1 MTPGDARNM
10 DNTNRVRC
18 YNSDILVKDVR
29 DEKYDMVKL
38 LCTQLYNRKVK
49 YGLAFVKI
57 QTSDEPNANASK
69 NPNSISDP
77 IASANQNTNETE
89 CEGTTKLNTSC
100 DDILGLP
107 KDNIF
112 SKFKFREESSDSDNE
127 PASLFN
133 KWKKETKSDNADES
147 VISSKFTYLSLQCI
161 QYKNTNL
168 YL

>member
-18 YNSDILVKDVR
+18 YNSDILVENVR

-57 QTSDEPNANASK
+57 QTSDEINANASK
-69 NPNSISDP
+69 NPTSITDP
-77 IASANQNTNETE
+77 IASANQNTNESE
-89 CEGTTKLNTSC
+89 SDGTAKLNTSC
-100 DDILGLP
+100 EDTLGLP
-107 KDNIF
+107 KDNVF
-112 SKFKFREESSDSDNE
+112 SQFKFREESSDSDNE

-133 KWKKETKSDNADES
+133 KWKKETKSDNADDS
-147 VISSKFTYLSLQCI
+147 VISSKFTCLSLQNI
-161 QYKNTNL
+161 QYKNTKL